1 MDLARIRTTPR
12 RLVFRELGV
21 ENPSPSTVRLALNR
35 ARNRGYLVAYHPAP
49 PAYDEPLVQ
58 VPVSSPMAALYR
70 WLAVHPPLTPMPR
83 GMVESRTGWELSHP
97 FCGSALARVSLAIV
111 KKDGFTVVLRPAPL
125 QFCHRVNASR
135 YPSVE
140 FAHPCAMLV
149 AEAIGLRI
157 HPILIGDELRLKAAL
172 IYDEYGIDVD
182 GLLDG
187 KRDSTLRSRWQFAH
201 PMPMAEHLDPPF

>member
-1 MDLARIRTTPR
+1 
-12 RLVFRELGV
+12 
-21 ENPSPSTVRLALNR
+21 
-35 ARNRGYLVAYHPAP
+35 
-49 PAYDEPLVQ
+49 
-58 VPVSSPMAALYR
+58 
-70 WLAVHPPLTPMPR
+70 MPR

-125 QFCHRVNASR
+125 QFCHRINASR

-140 FAHPCAMLV
+140 FAHPCATLV

-187 KRDSTLRSRWQFAH
+187 KRESTLRSRWQFPH
-201 PMPMAEHLDPPF
+201 TMQMSEHLDPPF